1 MAASRITGKF
11 YPQIDIPGA
20 PNAESSADRPF
31 SPGRPPELNSPKPSV
46 TSPKRATEQAAPVAQ
61 ELLQKLESDLG
72 MFSKFKNT
80 RALEEYSIYEPKG
93 HDDKISFV
101 SNTQSPVPGD
111 DKSLA
116 LDVQKEEEMKKI
128 YGKGYALSIL
138 MTIFTTEFGKRDSV
152 V

>member
-11 YPQIDIPGA
+11 YPQLDIPGA
-20 PNAESSADRPF
+20 SNAESSADRPF

-46 TSPKRATEQAAPVAQ
+46 TSPKRATEQAAPAGG
-61 ELLQKLESDLG
+61 ELLAKLESDLG
-72 MFSKFKNT
+72 MFSKFKNM

-116 LDVQKEEEMKKI
+116 IDVQKEEEIRKI

-138 MTIFTTEFGKRDSV
+138 MTIFTTEFGKRDFNI
-152 V
+152 